1 MIEIQIV
8 KLEPSA
14 QIPTQANSGDAGF
27 DLYSVEE
34 VTLAPFERSAVRTGI
49 SIALPAS
56 TVGLVHPRSGMALN
70 HGIGVL
76 NSPGTI
82 DSGYRGEI
90 KVILIN
96 LDPNKSF
103 TIKPKDRIAQLVIQD
118 FKNAE
123 FALVEELS
131 NSSRGNS
138 GFGSTGA

>member
-14 QIPTQANSGDAGF
+14 QIPTKANSGDAGF

-56 TVGLVHPRSGMALN
+56 TVGLVHPRSGMALK
-70 HGIGVL
+70 HGIAVL

-123 FALVEELS
+123 FALVEELP
-131 NSSRGNS
+131 NSSRGSS